1 MEVHLHRVL
10 DSYQREQL
18 TNRLLDLDPS
28 ALIDVDGPGPNLR
41 IATLVRTDELLSL
54 LRELA
59 PGVTAADIEHIP
71 SGCCG
76 GCGG

>member
-1 MEVHLHRVL
+1 MEVHLHRAL

-18 TNRLLDLDPS
+18 TDRLLDLDPA
-28 ALIDVDGPGPNLR
+28 ALIDLDHASGHLR
-41 IATLVRTDELLSL
+41 IATLAHSEDLLTL
-54 LRELA
+54 LRDLE